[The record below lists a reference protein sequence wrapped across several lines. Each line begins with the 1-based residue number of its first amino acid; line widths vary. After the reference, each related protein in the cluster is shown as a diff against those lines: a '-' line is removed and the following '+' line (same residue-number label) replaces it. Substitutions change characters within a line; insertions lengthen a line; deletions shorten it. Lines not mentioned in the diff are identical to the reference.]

1 MNNEVEAYVGELKQ
15 LREENAVLK
24 EQLKEYEIEIAW
36 TQKYQ
41 AFDTTQPSDKHYNVQ
56 WYLHDVEYTPK

>member
-24 EQLKEYEIEIAW
+24 EQLKEYEVEIAW
-36 TQKYQ
+36 TQQYQ
-41 AFDTTQPSDKHYNVQ
+41 GVAPQRGKHY
-56 WYLHDVEYTPK
+56 YLGMYSTPWI

>member
-24 EQLKEYEIEIAW
+24 EQLKEYEVEIAW
-36 TQKYQ
+36 TQQYQ
-41 AFDTTQPSDKHYNVQ
+41 GVAPQSEKHYDVQ
-56 WYLHDVEYTPK
+56 WYMHGVEYIPK